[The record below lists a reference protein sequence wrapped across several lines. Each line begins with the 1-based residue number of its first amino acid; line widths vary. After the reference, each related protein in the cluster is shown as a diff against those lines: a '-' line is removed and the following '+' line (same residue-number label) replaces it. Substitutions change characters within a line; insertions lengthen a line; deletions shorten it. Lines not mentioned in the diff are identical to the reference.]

1 MQDRFPS
8 LECTGLLL
16 GRSRGRFHTDLKR
29 KNIFILNLWVQTHQ
43 SQQHAAFLPSLCTKW
58 RLYCSSELIIPSK
71 HWLTLQSRRVLE
83 PDTLR
88 HNAHNAHN
96 GLNVFVLFCFKA
108 PSRSLQQA
116 SCSMTRTS
124 GEVFCSDTTRC
135 HLRKQSRMTSLLQ
148 MFVQSQYKLSAVY
161 CSHVNIN
168 HPVAT
173 AESAVKLSSRLFPGA
188 IAFISRVPVND
199 EASWPVSSQTPNH

>member
-96 GLNVFVLFCFKA
+96 GLNVFFLFFFKA
-108 PSRSLQQA
+108 PSRSL
-116 SCSMTRTS
+116 S
-124 GEVFCSDTTRC
+124 
-135 HLRKQSRMTSLLQ
+135 TSLLLNDT
-148 MFVQSQYKLSAVY
+148 YKWRSVLLWHNPLPFKKTKQDDFTLTDV
-161 CSHVNIN
+161 CS
-168 HPVAT
+168 
-173 AESAVKLSSRLFPGA
+173 
-188 IAFISRVPVND
+188 
-199 EASWPVSSQTPNH
+199 VSI